1 VVTMVSAK
9 LMYVIEMVVA
19 IYFIGYLLP
28 PPLINLLNAT
38 TWGNI
43 AVQNPAVYSILTILL
58 PMLIVLG
65 LGLALMP
72 EEIKTKIGI

>member
-1 VVTMVSAK
+1 MDAK
-9 LMYVIEMVVA
+9 LKYVIEMVVA

-28 PPLINLLNAT
+28 APLVNLLNGTA
-38 TWGNI
+38 TWGSVVT
-43 AVQNPAVYSILTILL
+43 ANPAVYSILTILL

-72 EEIKTKIGI
+72 EEIKSKVGI